1 MGKLAFVFP
10 GQGSQFVGMGKELF
24 ETNCG
29 QEVYAAGQSVLG
41 KDFLKVIETGPEE
54 ELQITYNTQPAILLV
69 SIAAWCQLQAAG
81 IEADYHAGHSL
92 GEYSAHVAAGSLSL
106 EEALGVV
113 RRRGELMEK
122 AVPEGRG
129 TMAAILGLK
138 SDKVEEACRLAA
150 EFGSVEPANYNCPG
164 QIVISGETPAVHKAM
179 ELAKILG
186 AKRAVPLSVSGPFHS
201 VLMGSAAGE
210 LNKALNEVSWQKPKC
225 PIIANVD
232 ACEVVDHQRAIKTLV
247 QQLSGAVLWEQS
259 IRYLTAQGVDT
270 FVECGPG
277 KALTG
282 LIKKIDPDANLLQVG
297 DLVSLEKSLAYL
309 KESR

>member
-24 ETNCG
+24 ETACG

-41 KDFLKVIETGPEE
+41 NDFLKIMETGPEE

-69 SIAAWCQLQAAG
+69 SIAAWCQLRAAG

-92 GEYSAHVAAGSLSL
+92 GEYSAHVAAGSISL
-106 EEALGVV
+106 EEALRAV
-113 RRRGELMEK
+113 RRRGELMEM
-122 AVPEGRG
+122 AVPAGRG
-129 TMAAILGLK
+129 TMAAILGLEA
-138 SDKVEEACRLAA
+138 DKVEEACRLA
-150 EFGSVEPANYNCPG
+150 EDSGSVGPANYNCPG

-179 ELAKILG
+179 EMAKTLG
-186 AKRAVPLSVSGPFHS
+186 AKRTVLLSVSGPFHS
-201 VLMGSAAGE
+201 VLMGSAAGD
-210 LNKALNEVSWQKPKC
+210 LNKALNEVSWQEPRC
-225 PIIANVD
+225 PVIANVD
-232 ACEVVDHQRAIKTLV
+232 ALEVVDHRRTIETLV
-247 QQLSGAVLWEQS
+247 RQLSGAVLWEQS
-259 IRYLTAQGVDT
+259 IRYLTAKGVDT

-277 KALTG
+277 KALSG
-282 LIKKIDPDANLLQVG
+282 LIKKIAPDADLLQVG

>member
-29 QEVYAAGQSVLG
+29 HDVYSAGQRVLG
-41 KDFLKVIETGPEE
+41 KDFLKIIETGPEE
-54 ELQITYNTQPAILLV
+54 ELQLTYNTQPAILLV
-69 SIAAWCQLQAAG
+69 SIAAWCQLKAAG

-92 GEYSAHVAAGSLSL
+92 GEYSAHVAAGSLGL
-106 EEALGVV
+106 EDALRVV
-113 RRRGELMEK
+113 RRRGELMQE
-122 AVPEGRG
+122 AVPVGQG
-129 TMAAILGLK
+129 TMAAILGLEA
-138 SDKVEEACRLAA
+138 DKVEEACRLAS
-150 EFGSVEPANYNCPG
+150 ECGSVEPANYNCPG
-164 QIVISGETPAVHKAM
+164 QIVISGETKAVHKAM
-179 ELAKILG
+179 ELAKTLG

-201 VLMGSAAGE
+201 VLMGSAAQE
-210 LNKALNEVSWQKPKC
+210 LNKALNEVNWQKPCC

-232 ACEVVDHQRAIKTLV
+232 TQEVMDSQRAIETLV

-277 KALTG
+277 KALSG
-282 LIKKIDPDANLLQVG
+282 LIKKIAPAVNILQVG